1 MSLRTLF
8 LLAVVAVI
16 AVFAAINWTA
26 FTTPTTLSLVFAKV
40 EAPLGIVMLVI
51 TGMVGVLFLT
61 YVVYLQSTILLE
73 SRRNARELET
83 QRKLADEAEA
93 SRFTELRTLLEG
105 RSSAIEAALAQS
117 QSALQNRLDGISADL
132 KATVEQSGTVL
143 SAYIGEVE
151 DRLERKLSSA
161 RGTPP

>member
-26 FTTPTTLSLVFAKV
+26 FTTPTTLSLVFANV
-40 EAPLGIVMLVI
+40 EAPLGIVMLVL

-73 SRRNARELET
+73 SRRYARELEA

-93 SRFTELRTLLEG
+93 SRFTELRKLLEG
-105 RSSAIEAALAQS
+105 RSSALEAALAQS